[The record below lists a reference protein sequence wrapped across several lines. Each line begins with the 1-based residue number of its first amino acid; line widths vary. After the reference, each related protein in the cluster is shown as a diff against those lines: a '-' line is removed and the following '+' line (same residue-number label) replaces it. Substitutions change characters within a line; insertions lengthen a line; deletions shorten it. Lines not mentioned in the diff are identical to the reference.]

1 MKNFDITQAGATP
14 LSRRKFVLGASA
26 VAAISTLPLA
36 NKSWASANNINQNP
50 QPLTGKVFD
59 LNIGYNKVNFTGKE
73 VITTTLNGGVP
84 GPILR
89 WKEGERVTLRVTNNL
104 SEDTSIHWHGLI
116 LPYQMD
122 GVPGLSYNGIKP
134 GETFE
139 YQFDLQQSGTYWYH
153 SHSGYQEQTGL
164 YGAIVIKPKEKDPY
178 EFDRDYVIQLS
189 DWSDENPEDVYAKLK
204 KMGDYYNRN
213 ERTVGDLYQDI
224 KQNGVADTWSKR
236 SMWNRMR
243 MSDRDISDV
252 SGATYTFLMNGQ
264 TPDTGWKGLFKKGEK
279 VRLRFINASAMT
291 FFDVSIPGLKMTVIA
306 SDGQNIEPVSVDDF
320 RMGVA
325 ETYDVIV
332 EPKDDSAYSVFA
344 QAIDRSGYARGSL
357 TPDLAMSAPVPAMDA
372 LPILTHSDM
381 GMDMSN
387 MSGMGHGGMAMGGMK
402 GMDHSK
408 MDMGN
413 MKSMDHSKMNMGG
426 MKGMDHSK
434 MNMGGMKGMD
444 HSKMGHGQMNM
455 AANPSVSG
463 KFGSGKV
470 GFGSNQKI
478 IHSENEFGPH
488 IDARAKSPQYRMDD
502 PGIGLRDHKQLG
514 RKVLTY
520 ADIFNLYN
528 TEDLREPSRE
538 IVLHLTGNM
547 SRYMWS
553 INGVPYSEADPLNFK
568 YGERIRITFV
578 NDTMMNHPMHLHGMW
593 SELETGDGKR
603 LPRKHTVIVQPGAK
617 ISYMVTADAKGKWA
631 YHCHLLFHMAGM
643 FREVHVS

>member
-1 MKNFDITQAGATP
+1 MKNTIINTGAT
-14 LSRRKFVLGASA
+14 LISRRKFVLGASA
-26 VAAISTLPLA
+26 VAAITTLPIA
-36 NKSWASANNINQNP
+36 NKSWANVQTINQSP
-50 QPLTGKVFD
+50 QTLSGKVFD
-59 LNIGYNKVNFTGKE
+59 LSIGYNKVNFTGKE
-73 VITTTLNGGVP
+73 VLTTTLNGGVP

-104 SEDTSIHWHGLI
+104 SVDSSIHWHGLI

-122 GVPGLSYNGIKP
+122 GVPGLSYDGIKP

-139 YQFDLQQSGTYWYH
+139 YQFDIQQSGTYWYH

-164 YGAIVIKPKEKDPY
+164 YGAIVIEPREKDPY

-189 DWSDENPEDVYAKLK
+189 DWSDEDPEDVYAKLK

-213 ERTVGDLYQDI
+213 ERTAGDLWQDI
-224 KQNGVADTWSKR
+224 KQDGVASTWSKR
-236 SMWNRMR
+236 SMWNAMR

-291 FFDVSIPGLKMTVIA
+291 FFDIRIPDLKMTVIA
-306 SDGQNIEPVSVDDF
+306 SDGQNIEPVSVDDI
-320 RMGVA
+320 RIGVA

-357 TPDLAMSAPVPAMDA
+357 TPDLAMTAPIPAMDA

-381 GMDMSN
+381 GMDMSSMN
-387 MSGMGHGGMAMGGMK
+387 HAG
-402 GMDHSK
+402 
-408 MDMGN
+408 MDMGGN
-413 MKSMDHSKMNMGG
+413 TAMKNMDHSKMNMS
-426 MKGMDHSK
+426 GMDHSK
-434 MNMGGMKGMD
+434 MN
-444 HSKMGHGQMNM
+444 HSSMNM
-455 AANPSVSG
+455 PMN

-478 IHSENEFGPH
+478 IHNKDEFGPH
-488 IDARAKSPQYRMDD
+488 IDARAASPQYRMDD
-502 PGIGLRDHKQLG
+502 PGIGLRDHKKMG
-514 RKVLTY
+514 RKVLSY

-528 TEDLREPSRE
+528 TQDQREPSRE
-538 IVLHLTGNM
+538 VVLHLTGNM

-553 INGVPYSEADPLNFK
+553 INGVPYGEAEPLNFK
-568 YGERIRITFV
+568 YNERVRITLV
-578 NDTMMNHPMHLHGMW
+578 NDTMMNHPMHLHGLW
-593 SELETGDGKR
+593 SELETGDANR
-603 LPRKHTVIVQPGAK
+603 LPKKHTVIVQPGAK
-617 ISYMVTADAKGKWA
+617 ISYMLTADAKGKWA

>member
-36 NKSWASANNINQNP
+36 NKSWGNQFQESAKNINQNP
-50 QPLTGKVFD
+50 QTLSGKVFD

-84 GPILR
+84 GPVLR

-122 GVPGLSYNGIKP
+122 GVPGLSYDGIKP

-164 YGAIVIKPKEKDPY
+164 YGAIVIEPKEKDPY

-252 SGATYTFLMNGQ
+252 SAATYTFLMNGQ

-306 SDGQNIEPVSVDDF
+306 SDGQNIEPVTVDDF

-357 TPDLAMSAPVPAMDA
+357 TPDLA
-372 LPILTHSDM
+372 I
-381 GMDMSN
+381 
-387 MSGMGHGGMAMGGMK
+387 
-402 GMDHSK
+402 
-408 MDMGN
+408 
-413 MKSMDHSKMNMGG
+413 
-426 MKGMDHSK
+426 
-434 MNMGGMKGMD
+434 
-444 HSKMGHGQMNM
+444 
-455 AANPSVSG
+455 
-463 KFGSGKV
+463 
-470 GFGSNQKI
+470 
-478 IHSENEFGPH
+478 
-488 IDARAKSPQYRMDD
+488 
-502 PGIGLRDHKQLG
+502 
-514 RKVLTY
+514 
-520 ADIFNLYN
+520 
-528 TEDLREPSRE
+528 
-538 IVLHLTGNM
+538 
-547 SRYMWS
+547 
-553 INGVPYSEADPLNFK
+553 PL
-568 YGERIRITFV
+568 IW
-578 NDTMMNHPMHLHGMW
+578 P
-593 SELETGDGKR
+593 
-603 LPRKHTVIVQPGAK
+603 
-617 ISYMVTADAKGKWA
+617 
-631 YHCHLLFHMAGM
+631 
-643 FREVHVS
+643 